1 MSVRIQ
7 DDGASYPAAGSY
19 LDCDYSNNTGV
30 FSSLLAMRDYIVM
43 KPDDSVV
50 FDVRDN
56 DYSGA
61 CGRGALAA
69 LDTIAGSGLK
79 HGVLTFNPADSTYKY
94 KPAAGFRGVDSV
106 AYYIKCGVDSSA
118 AKVYILVQKPLS
130 LQYVACPG
138 ASVTVGFNPA
148 TGVSYY
154 WYDAET
160 GAVVSSG
167 NPANTLTIPKDNSP
181 SQIWWVEPR
190 HGSIVFPRYQVKLE
204 LSSYCG
210 SPTPTGCS
218 ETGTLIYR
226 EDFGGNDVSD
236 PQYSSTPLAP
246 GLIDLVFCPNGMC
259 TEPTY
264 GYCFAKT
271 VTSEHNN
278 LIIIGGGDDH
288 TFWNDKTRGYFMSID
303 PAVNNMNY
311 KVYGSIIENL
321 CTGMNLNFTLWAYD
335 WHQGNAGEARPKIE
349 MLIRDANTLDTI
361 VTSGILTLHR
371 ETPTQN
377 HVVWRQYG
385 FDFTVPVGIE
395 SVLFTIVNKEVN
407 HQGNDW
413 FLDDIEIRFCA
424 PPVNTNIVN
433 NDTVVCYGNSVDITG
448 TYVEDCT
455 FGDELAYIWE
465 FRQKDSVSWKQ
476 LATGTETVDCDNS
489 APASRTLTT
498 TLPLASVTKADE
510 GYYRL
515 LVSSPANIGSVN
527 CRAVSDSVYV
537 HVIDNYVAPDIR
549 IQVCPSAN
557 RQIQLSSFADSTDYN
572 RIHWETI
579 TSYAPNV
586 TDPAKGLISGAFT
599 KNATYKYK
607 YTVEPPEH
615 SGCGSTSAVAY
626 IKTLDNRVLGKTDTV
641 AICCKELETS
651 KYVQI
656 NSIFGLELG
665 GTFDYSIPVNPDNT
679 VGNNI
684 NVFPSSSKYAG
695 ALVFNAQKAY
705 SEAGS
710 GSGYDITYRGINAKK
725 FHFQYTGSC
734 ITETKTI
741 VLIVTETI
749 P

>member
-56 DYSGA
+56 DYLGA
-61 CGRGALAA
+61 CGRGELAA
-69 LDTIAGSGLK
+69 LDTVADSGLK
-79 HGVLTFNPADSTYKY
+79 HGVLTFNPVDSTYKY

-138 ASVTVGFNPA
+138 ASITVGFNPA
-148 TGVSYY
+148 TGVNYY
-154 WYDAET
+154 WYDTET
-160 GAVVSSG
+160 GGTVVSSG
-167 NPANTLTIPKDNSP
+167 NPANTLTVTKDNSP
-181 SQIWWVEPR
+181 SQTWWVEPR
-190 HGSIVFPRYQVKLE
+190 HGSIVFPRYRIDLE
-204 LSSYCG
+204 SGDCG
-210 SPTPTGCS
+210 VTDPSGCAADGTVIFKEDFEGNSPSDPDISPTGIPQVIGCNYS
-218 ETGTLIYR
+218 P
-226 EDFGGNDVSD
+226 D
-236 PQYSSTPLAP
+236 PRCSGCYSIRKQGQEYNSFWNM
-246 GLIDLVFCPNGMC
+246 V
-259 TEPTY
+259 
-264 GYCFAKT
+264 
-271 VTSEHNN
+271 
-278 LIIIGGGDDH
+278 DDH
-288 TFWNDKTRGYFMSID
+288 TYPNDITRGYMLEID
-303 PAVNNMNY
+303 APSVQADNEHFYAHTLN
-311 KVYGSIIENL
+311 NL
-321 CTGMNLNFTLWAYD
+321 CPGTKLYFSAWIVCVDVPANQHAHHIFLLEDSQNNVLAQYYTGIIS
-335 WHQGNAGEARPKIE
+335 GNDPNWK
-349 MLIRDANTLDTI
+349 
-361 VTSGILTLHR
+361 
-371 ETPTQN
+371 
-377 HVVWRQYG
+377 QYG
-385 FDFTVPVGIE
+385 FSFTVPQEISTLKFRIINDNSLGD
-395 SVLFTIVNKEVN
+395 T
-407 HQGNDW
+407 GND
-413 FLDDIEIRFCA
+413 FAIDDIEIRLCA
-424 PPVNTNIVN
+424 PPVNTNIIN

-465 FRQKDSVSWKQ
+465 FRQKDSISWKQ
-476 LATGTETVDCDNS
+476 LETGTETVDCDNS

-498 TLPLASVTKADE
+498 TLQLASVTKADE

-515 LVSSPANIGSVN
+515 LVSSPANIGSAN

-549 IQVCPSAN
+549 IQACPSAN

-572 RIHWETI
+572 RIHWEKI
-579 TSYAPNV
+579 TSFAPNV
-586 TDPAKGLISGAFT
+586 TDPEKGLISGAFT
-599 KNATYKYK
+599 KNVTYKYK

-641 AICCKELETS
+641 VICCKELETS

-665 GTFDYSIPVNPDNT
+665 GTFDYSNPAVNPDNT
-679 VGNNI
+679 VSNNVT
-684 NVFPSSSKYAG
+684 VFPSSSKYAG
-695 ALVFNAQKAY
+695 AVVFNAQKAY

-710 GSGYDITYRGINAKK
+710 GYGYDITYRGINAKK

-734 ITETKTI
+734 ITETKRI